1 MKNANIKLTI
11 NCEVKVETAIRSI
24 ILNWLG
30 EKEVL
35 VNICNSIEDK
45 SDNGFIDIRELYYII
60 RNMDKLNKINNSKT
74 IINEIIEENI
84 SSKTLADMI
93 LKNIIEVKKE
103 DNKIS
108 EKSFPK
114 NTFEAKRGSD
124 NIFGK
129 GFPKI
134 DSISKNRLELEEKNK
149 VFNQVPERIKVEE
162 PELFGE
168 YLKQE
173 ESNIFDEYLERIKDQ
188 NKKRDY
194 LKSLRK
200 CVNETIDDIKANQ
213 SIQFFRRLNLT
224 QSILILNQYPIDLE
238 VLIQIIRSED
248 LSLSKN
254 LQDTIIEKLNDNKV
268 LILGNS
274 LYSNVGVGYFT
285 LYDICGGYQLFKD
298 VMKPLIPNYMELA
311 NIIKPIYNEAVK
323 DPNFVLST
331 IEKDRYRVDKLSGEP
346 ISLGFVNVGKLDIEP
361 EITNEEPCGHLFI
374 VDGDKKKPLSIK
386 KFIMIKDNK

>member
-1 MKNANIKLTI
+1 MKNTNIKLAI

-45 SDNGFIDIRELYYII
+45 SDNGFIDIRDLYYII

-84 SSKTLADMI
+84 SNKEIADMV
-93 LKNIIEVKKE
+93 LKNVIEVKRK
-103 DNKIS
+103 DNDFV
-108 EKSFPK
+108 ERDD
-114 NTFEAKRGSD
+114 T

-134 DSISKNRLELEEKNK
+134 GSISKNRLDLEEKNK
-149 VFNQVPERIKVEE
+149 AFNQVPERIKVEE

-173 ESNIFDEYLERIKDQ
+173 ESNLFDEYLERIKDQ
-188 NKKRDY
+188 NNKRNY

-238 VLIQIIRSED
+238 VLIQIIKSEE

-254 LQDTIIEKLNDNKV
+254 LQDTIIEKLNNNKV
-268 LILGNS
+268 LILGDS
-274 LYSNVGVGYFT
+274 LYSNVGIGYFT

-298 VMKPLIPNYMELA
+298 VMKLLIPNYIELA

-323 DPNFVLST
+323 DPDFVLST
-331 IEKDRYRVDKLSGEP
+331 IERDIYIYRVDKLSGEP
-346 ISLGFVNVGKLDIEP
+346 ISLGFVNVGKLGIEP
-361 EITNEEPCGHLFI
+361 EIKNEDPCGHLFI

-386 KFIMIKDNK
+386 KFIMIKDNR

>member
-1 MKNANIKLTI
+1 MKNTNIKLTI

-45 SDNGFIDIRELYYII
+45 SDNGFIDIRDLYYII

-84 SSKTLADMI
+84 SNKTIADMV
-93 LKNIIEVKKE
+93 LKNVIEVKRK
-103 DNKIS
+103 DNDFV
-108 EKSFPK
+108 ERD
-114 NTFEAKRGSD
+114 NT

-134 DSISKNRLELEEKNK
+134 GSISKNRLDLEEKNK
-149 VFNQVPERIKVEE
+149 AFNQVPERIKVEE

-173 ESNIFDEYLERIKDQ
+173 EKTNDYLKELGTRIIRTHEEMIKAE
-188 NKKRDY
+188 NKRRSY

-200 CVNETIDDIKANQ
+200 CVNETIDDINANQ
-213 SIQFFRRLNLT
+213 SIQLFNRMDIT
-224 QSILILNQYPIDLE
+224 QLISILNQYPIDLE
-238 VLIQIIRSED
+238 VLIDVIKSEK

-254 LQDTIIEKLNDNKV
+254 LQDTIIEKLIDNKV

-274 LYSNVGVGYFT
+274 LYSNVGIGYFT

-298 VMKPLIPNYMELA
+298 VMKLLIPNYIELA
-311 NIIKPIYNEAVK
+311 NLIKPIYNEAVK
-323 DPNFVLST
+323 DPDFVLST
-331 IEKDRYRVDKLSGEP
+331 IERDRYRVDKLSGEP
-346 ISLGFVNVGKLDIEP
+346 ISLGFVNVGKLDIEL
-361 EITNEEPCGHLFI
+361 EMKNEDPCGHLFI

-386 KFIMIKDNK
+386 KFIMIKDNR

>member
-1 MKNANIKLTI
+1 MKNTNIKLAI

-45 SDNGFIDIRELYYII
+45 SDNGFIDIRDLYYII

-84 SSKTLADMI
+84 SNKAIADMV
-93 LKNIIEVKKE
+93 LKNVIEVKRK
-103 DNKIS
+103 DNDFV
-108 EKSFPK
+108 ERDD
-114 NTFEAKRGSD
+114 T

-134 DSISKNRLELEEKNK
+134 GSISKNRLDLEEKNK
-149 VFNQVPERIKVEE
+149 AFNQVPERIKVEE

-173 ESNIFDEYLERIKDQ
+173 ESNLFDEYLERIKDQ
-188 NKKRDY
+188 NNKRNY

-238 VLIQIIRSED
+238 VLIQIIKSEE

-254 LQDTIIEKLNDNKV
+254 LQDTIIEKLNNNKV
-268 LILGNS
+268 LILGDS
-274 LYSNVGVGYFT
+274 LYSNVGIGYFT

-298 VMKPLIPNYMELA
+298 VMKLLIPNYIELA

-323 DPNFVLST
+323 DPDFVLST
-331 IEKDRYRVDKLSGEP
+331 IERDRYRVDKLSGEP
-346 ISLGFVNVGKLDIEP
+346 ISLGFVNVGKLGIEP
-361 EITNEEPCGHLFI
+361 EIKNEDPCGHLFI

>member
-1 MKNANIKLTI
+1 MKNTNIKLAI

-45 SDNGFIDIRELYYII
+45 SDNGFIDIRDLYYII

-84 SSKTLADMI
+84 SNKEIADMV
-93 LKNIIEVKKE
+93 LKNVIEVKRK
-103 DNKIS
+103 DNDFV
-108 EKSFPK
+108 ERDD
-114 NTFEAKRGSD
+114 T

-134 DSISKNRLELEEKNK
+134 GSISKNRLDLEEKNK
-149 VFNQVPERIKVEE
+149 AFNQVPERIKVEE

-173 ESNIFDEYLERIKDQ
+173 ESNLFDEYLERIKDQ
-188 NKKRDY
+188 NNKRNY

-238 VLIQIIRSED
+238 VLIQIIKSEE

-254 LQDTIIEKLNDNKV
+254 LQDTIIEKLNNNKV
-268 LILGNS
+268 LILGDS
-274 LYSNVGVGYFT
+274 LYSNVGIGYFT

-298 VMKPLIPNYMELA
+298 VMKLLIPNYIELA

-323 DPNFVLST
+323 DPDFVLST
-331 IEKDRYRVDKLSGEP
+331 IER
-346 ISLGFVNVGKLDIEP
+346 DIY
-361 EITNEEPCGHLFI
+361 I
-374 VDGDKKKPLSIK
+374 
-386 KFIMIKDNK
+386 

>member
-1 MKNANIKLTI
+1 MKNTNIKLAI

-45 SDNGFIDIRELYYII
+45 SDNGFIDIRDLYYII

-84 SSKTLADMI
+84 SNKAIADMV
-93 LKNIIEVKKE
+93 LKNVIEVKRK
-103 DNKIS
+103 DNDFV
-108 EKSFPK
+108 ERDD
-114 NTFEAKRGSD
+114 T

-134 DSISKNRLELEEKNK
+134 GSISKNRLDLEEKNK
-149 VFNQVPERIKVEE
+149 AFNQVPERIKVEE

-173 ESNIFDEYLERIKDQ
+173 ESNLFDEYLERIKDQ
-188 NKKRDY
+188 NNKRNY

-238 VLIQIIRSED
+238 VLIQIIKSEE

-254 LQDTIIEKLNDNKV
+254 LQDTIIEKLNNNKV
-268 LILGNS
+268 LILGDS
-274 LYSNVGVGYFT
+274 LYSNVGIGYFT
-285 LYDICGGYQLFKD
+285 LYDICGGYHLFKD
-298 VMKPLIPNYMELA
+298 VMKLLIPNYIELA

-323 DPNFVLST
+323 DPDFVLST
-331 IEKDRYRVDKLSGEP
+331 IERDRYRVDKLSGEP
-346 ISLGFVNVGKLDIEP
+346 ISLGFVNVGKLGIEP
-361 EITNEEPCGHLFI
+361 EIKNEDPCGHLFI

-386 KFIMIKDNK
+386 KFIMIKDNR

>member
-1 MKNANIKLTI
+1 MKNTNIKLAI

-45 SDNGFIDIRELYYII
+45 SDNGFIDIRDLYYII

-84 SSKTLADMI
+84 SNKAIADMV
-93 LKNIIEVKKE
+93 LKNVIEVKRK
-103 DNKIS
+103 DNDFV
-108 EKSFPK
+108 ERDD
-114 NTFEAKRGSD
+114 T

-134 DSISKNRLELEEKNK
+134 GSISKNRLDLEEKNK
-149 VFNQVPERIKVEE
+149 AFNQVPERIKVEE

-173 ESNIFDEYLERIKDQ
+173 ESNLFDEYLERIKDQ
-188 NKKRDY
+188 NNKRNY

-200 CVNETIDDIKANQ
+200 CVNETIDNIKANQ

-238 VLIQIIRSED
+238 VLIQIIKSEE

-254 LQDTIIEKLNDNKV
+254 LQDTIIEKLNNNKV
-268 LILGNS
+268 LILGDS
-274 LYSNVGVGYFT
+274 LYSNVGIGYFT

-298 VMKPLIPNYMELA
+298 VMKLLIPNYIELA

-323 DPNFVLST
+323 DPDFVLST
-331 IEKDRYRVDKLSGEP
+331 IERDRYRVDKLSGEP

-361 EITNEEPCGHLFI
+361 EMKNEDPCGHLFI